1 MKQEWLLLDMHLH
14 SEYSKINKPSE
25 SKRVKSMTPKEYVEI
40 LLDKK
45 VKVFSITDHNYF
57 SKSYY
62 DEIEK
67 YIKENDINMK
77 LINGVELDVYVK
89 LSDQTEDFIHVCMYF
104 DDNVDRNMLE
114 STINN
119 LYKDDK
125 GNEKRPYF
133 NEILESLYDLKTK
146 IIIIPH
152 GDKERGMFKNGL
164 IDHLNIRD
172 VPEFYKYA
180 MYKIFNAFD
189 VRLNFLDKSS
199 EFWASSFCEN
209 TKRFNK
215 LIEGKSPEKINE
227 IKDHITLKIKNKE
240 YVLSEEENAIYDY
253 ILKYGSY
260 FAYFIFSDWHNAEE
274 YNPQINNF
282 IFGSM
287 DTVFESFEMATLDP
301 VSRIITS
308 KDTEIQI
315 PATILSKVNFSIN
328 EHKKQVLLSPG
339 LNAIVGKRGSGKSL
353 LLSVIR
359 NLVDKED
366 PEGALIKYK
375 KLKIDNISGKNR
387 GGIDISPG
395 GLSSVA
401 FLTQDEIKEIFEN
414 PEKAQKTI
422 SSYFINIK
430 DIDMSKIHDII
441 DVGSK
446 IIPINKN
453 YKNLT
458 SNILALKKFN
468 DYNYNIFKELNDTNI
483 RVNFNNLIKELKIT
497 IANIKSLNLN
507 ADKVER
513 ELNNLYELQQ
523 YYLKIVGLYNKIIET
538 TNEKINSINS
548 KRTNNQ
554 ITQRQNM
561 TDIKN
566 IMDEINNN
574 FEIQLNFEKL
584 KVLLDNFSIENPP
597 IEIFKKG
604 KYLFVTYYE
613 IPENIKDILIEK
625 LTDSISRGNSIQ
637 DIKEYML
644 NNNNKKLKVSATSLV
659 SELQKYI
666 NSNNVFQAKK
676 EFYEIKNSSID
687 YKSILKTM
695 KDLNEQVKQN
705 NLVNLTEASPGM
717 KSVAYLD
724 MLFDLDETIL
734 ILDQPEDNIDN
745 DYISNYLVPNI
756 KDKKK
761 IKQLIFVTHNPSVAV
776 YGDAFN
782 YVFAE
787 NNEEITYKNFIIE
800 KKEDK
805 EKLIK
810 ILEGG
815 RASFS
820 NRNKKFGNVLGEEE
834 YENS

>member
-1 MKQEWLLLDMHLH
+1 
-14 SEYSKINKPSE
+14 
-25 SKRVKSMTPKEYVEI
+25 
-40 LLDKK
+40 
-45 VKVFSITDHNYF
+45 
-57 SKSYY
+57 
-62 DEIEK
+62 
-67 YIKENDINMK
+67 
-77 LINGVELDVYVK
+77 
-89 LSDQTEDFIHVCMYF
+89 
-104 DDNVDRNMLE
+104 
-114 STINN
+114 
-119 LYKDDK
+119 
-125 GNEKRPYF
+125 
-133 NEILESLYDLKTK
+133 
-146 IIIIPH
+146 
-152 GDKERGMFKNGL
+152 
-164 IDHLNIRD
+164 
-172 VPEFYKYA
+172 
-180 MYKIFNAFD
+180 
-189 VRLNFLDKSS
+189 
-199 EFWASSFCEN
+199 
-209 TKRFNK
+209 
-215 LIEGKSPEKINE
+215 
-227 IKDHITLKIKNKE
+227 
-240 YVLSEEENAIYDY
+240 
-253 ILKYGSY
+253 
-260 FAYFIFSDWHNAEE
+260 
-274 YNPQINNF
+274 
-282 IFGSM
+282 
-287 DTVFESFEMATLDP
+287 
-301 VSRIITS
+301 
-308 KDTEIQI
+308 
-315 PATILSKVNFSIN
+315 
-328 EHKKQVLLSPG
+328 
-339 LNAIVGKRGSGKSL
+339 
-353 LLSVIR
+353 
-359 NLVDKED
+359 
-366 PEGALIKYK
+366 
-375 KLKIDNISGKNR
+375 
-387 GGIDISPG
+387 
-395 GLSSVA
+395 
-401 FLTQDEIKEIFEN
+401 
-414 PEKAQKTI
+414 
-422 SSYFINIK
+422 
-430 DIDMSKIHDII
+430 MSKIHDII
-441 DVGSK
+441 DVSSK

-497 IANIKSLNLN
+497 ITNIKRLNLN

-538 TNEKINSINS
+538 SNEKINSINS

-566 IMDEINNN
+566 IMDKINNN

-644 NNNNKKLKVSATSLV
+644 NATNKKLKVSATSLV

-705 NLVNLTEASPGM
+705 NLVNLTEVSPGM

-815 RASFS
+815 RANFS

-834 YENS
+834 YENN

>member
-67 YIKENDINMK
+67 YIKENNINMK

-189 VRLNFLDKSS
+189 VRLNFLDKSN

-287 DTVFESFEMATLDP
+287 DTAFESFEMATLDP

-308 KDTEIQI
+308 QDTEIQI
-315 PATILSKVNFSIN
+315 PTTILSKVNFSIN

-387 GGIDISPG
+387 GDIDISPG
-395 GLSSVA
+395 ALSSVA

-497 IANIKSLNLN
+497 ITNIKRLNLN

-538 TNEKINSINS
+538 SNEKINSINS

-613 IPENIKDILIEK
+613 IPENIKYILIEK

>member
-1 MKQEWLLLDMHLH
+1 MD
-14 SEYSKINKPSE
+14 I
-25 SKRVKSMTPKEYVEI
+25 
-40 LLDKK
+40 
-45 VKVFSITDHNYF
+45 VFD
-57 SKSYY
+57 
-62 DEIEK
+62 
-67 YIKENDINMK
+67 
-77 LINGVELDVYVK
+77 
-89 LSDQTEDFIHVCMYF
+89 
-104 DDNVDRNMLE
+104 
-114 STINN
+114 
-119 LYKDDK
+119 
-125 GNEKRPYF
+125 
-133 NEILESLYDLKTK
+133 
-146 IIIIPH
+146 
-152 GDKERGMFKNGL
+152 
-164 IDHLNIRD
+164 
-172 VPEFYKYA
+172 
-180 MYKIFNAFD
+180 
-189 VRLNFLDKSS
+189 
-199 EFWASSFCEN
+199 
-209 TKRFNK
+209 
-215 LIEGKSPEKINE
+215 
-227 IKDHITLKIKNKE
+227 
-240 YVLSEEENAIYDY
+240 
-253 ILKYGSY
+253 
-260 FAYFIFSDWHNAEE
+260 
-274 YNPQINNF
+274 
-282 IFGSM
+282 
-287 DTVFESFEMATLDP
+287 SFEMATLDP
-301 VSRIITS
+301 ISRIITS

-315 PATILSKVNFSIN
+315 PTTILSKVNFSIN

-387 GGIDISPG
+387 GGIDISLG

-497 IANIKSLNLN
+497 ITNIKRLNLN

-538 TNEKINSINS
+538 SNEKINSINS

-644 NNNNKKLKVSATSLV
+644 NTNNKKLKVSATSLV

>member
-67 YIKENDINMK
+67 YIKENNINMK

-189 VRLNFLDKSS
+189 VRLNFLDKSN

-287 DTVFESFEMATLDP
+287 DTAFESFEMATLDP

-308 KDTEIQI
+308 QDTEIQI
-315 PATILSKVNFSIN
+315 PTTILSKVNFSIN

-497 IANIKSLNLN
+497 ITNIKRLNLN

-538 TNEKINSINS
+538 SNEKINSINS

-613 IPENIKDILIEK
+613 IPENIKDIIIEK

-644 NNNNKKLKVSATSLV
+644 NTNNKKLKVSATSLV